1 MMFVLQGIVF
11 ENSCNGFSFVWPRRQ
26 HKLENNGID
35 TDKIKGEVYYLQELL
50 PHLKSYPNL
59 SELIRNYQVLI
70 SKSCFNQTQFLSKC
84 PMKPRYFWPLLFQ
97 ANEALKASRGN
108 TPKDFALVAD
118 DGFKHDFR
126 FRSTKRE
133 STPRKRSGI
142 SRCWISLSWGIR
154 CWISNQLY
162 EFK

>member
-1 MMFVLQGIVF
+1 MSFKVLSSRILAMVF
-11 ENSCNGFSFVWPRRQ
+11 HLFGPGDNINWKTMTWIPIRLREESITFKSSF
-26 HKLENNGID
+26 
-35 TDKIKGEVYYLQELL
+35 
-50 PHLKSYPNL
+50 
-59 SELIRNYQVLI
+59 LI
-70 SKSCFNQTQFLSKC
+70 SKAIQIYPNSSEIFRYWFQNRVSIKHNLIKC
-84 PMKPRYFWPLLFQ
+84 PMKPRHFSPLLFQ

>member
-1 MMFVLQGIVF
+1 MFVLQGIIF

-26 HKLENNGID
+26 HNLENNDMD
-35 TDKIKGEVYYLQELL
+35 TNKIRGELNKLQGLL

-70 SKSCFNQTQFLSKC
+70 WKSCFNQTQFKR
-84 PMKPRYFWPLLFQ
+84 PMKPRYFSPLLFQ
-97 ANEALKASRGN
+97 ANEALRASRGN
-108 TPKDFALVAD
+108 TPKDFALVDD
-118 DGFKHDFR
+118 DGFKHALR

-142 SRCWISLSWGIR
+142 SRCWMSLSWGIR
-154 CWISNQLY
+154 CWISNQFY
-162 EFK
+162 ETK